1 MHICFIDLKMAQAFV
16 RKIFSERRTEST
28 IQVPAEQSS
37 LNVEETKDL
46 ISQKA
51 KEFIEKQK
59 DAIDSSEK
67 TYKLATF
74 LNQALAEHITDHKII
89 INVSIAEQFGQGCKV
104 VGKCLWNSNC
114 DRVIS
119 VDVSNEKEICL
130 ISAFF
135 SKIPNDDSSDEETD
149 DLTE

>member
-1 MHICFIDLKMAQAFV
+1 MG
-16 RKIFSERRTEST
+16 EST

-37 LNVEETKDL
+37 LNEEDTKDL
-46 ISQKA
+46 ILRKA
-51 KEFIEKQK
+51 KEFKEKEK
-59 DAIDSSEK
+59 NSEDASEK
-67 TYKLATF
+67 TFKLATF

-104 VGKCLWNSNC
+104 IGKCLWNSHC

-135 SKIPNDDSSDEETD
+135 SKIPDDDDSSDEETE
-149 DLTE
+149 DLIID

>member
-1 MHICFIDLKMAQAFV
+1 MAQAFV

-37 LNVEETKDL
+37 LNVEETKNL

-51 KEFIEKQK
+51 KDFLEKQK
-59 DAIDSSEK
+59 DDKDSSEK
-67 TYKLATF
+67 TFKLATF
-74 LNQALAEHITDHKII
+74 LNQALTEQITDHKII
-89 INVSIAEQFGQGCKV
+89 INVATAEQFGQACKV
-104 VGKCLWNSNC
+104 IGKCLWNSNC

-119 VDVSNEKEICL
+119 VDISNEQEICI

-135 SKIPNDDSSDEETD
+135 SKIPDDDSSDEETED
-149 DLTE
+149 SVD

>member
-1 MHICFIDLKMAQAFV
+1 MFYFGTSYLHTSK
-16 RKIFSERRTEST
+16 K
-28 IQVPAEQSS
+28 QSS
-37 LNVEETKDL
+37 
-46 ISQKA
+46 ISMKKQGIIRGNQKNKA
-51 KEFIEKQK
+51 KDFIEKENNYE
-59 DAIDSSEK
+59 DSSEK

-149 DLTE
+149 DLIE

>member
-1 MHICFIDLKMAQAFV
+1 MAQAFV

-37 LNVEETKDL
+37 LNEEDTKNL

-51 KEFIEKQK
+51 KDFIEKENNYE
-59 DAIDSSEK
+59 DSSEK

-149 DLTE
+149 DLIE